1 MLNNFHLA
9 AITRKRTQKDVLQ
22 IPLDDELQKKLSEKL
37 WCQYN
42 TFVDGIEEIDFDP
55 IYQPEE
61 HEHFC
66 VYGYELPNWLVE
78 KNSRTIS
85 FLEKVPRD
93 ETQMDIIKGIAAFA
107 QNERDEELILFQNFM
122 PSQVI
127 HTGLAL
133 IPSEI
138 TYTKMKHPG
147 LMVGRKLSAVYHTVE
162 RKLLFHS
169 FYNVNIFLSLSDYFK
184 EASEQDIREVLS
196 HKRLAPENVDALAI
210 DANQW
215 FKKRFAI
222 LKCSGVLDN
231 LMPLDIAWRSKE
243 YGVPVR
249 LSEDNERIVFP
260 ADKSAAKKL
269 LQFLNDEIF
278 RGPITGELYET
289 NSKKKVDQ

>member
-22 IPLDDELQKKLSEKL
+22 IPLSDELQGNLSENF
-37 WCQYN
+37 WSQYK

-61 HEHFC
+61 HERFC
-66 VYGYELPNWLVE
+66 VYEYELPNWLVE

-85 FLEKVPRD
+85 FLEKVPHD
-93 ETQMDIIKGIAAFA
+93 ETQMHIIKATAAFA
-107 QNERDEELILFQNFM
+107 QNERDEELILFQNFT

-127 HTGLAL
+127 HTGLTL
-133 IPSEI
+133 IRDEI
-138 TYTKMKHPG
+138 TYTRMRHPG
-147 LMVGRKLSAVYHTVE
+147 LVIGKKLSAVYHTVE

-184 EASEQDIREVLS
+184 EASEQDIREILS

-222 LKCSGVLDN
+222 LKRSGILDK
-231 LMPLDIAWRSKE
+231 LTPLDIRWRSKE
-243 YGVPVR
+243 YGVLIQ
-249 LSEDNERIVFP
+249 LSEDNEKIVFP
-260 ADKSAAKKL
+260 SDKSAAKKL

-278 RGPITGELYET
+278 RGSATGDLYET
-289 NSKKKVDQ
+289 NSKKKVDS